1 MSRPAFPEVINFRY
15 LRLQFTEMHLFE
27 PKLFVMTD
35 LTKEQLRSI
44 KKSYFNILGL
54 FLGQEKTE
62 SRYIRCLLKWA
73 LQLHLNP
80 EDLRHG
86 NIDINAISY
95 AHPDDKVEK
104 LESIYHLVY
113 MIYLDKVVEDVELE
127 VASIYAQQLGFDS
140 ATVPDLFKSIATAD
154 YDEIEKRNV
163 RQEVMDFMKIYL
175 N

>member
-1 MSRPAFPEVINFRY
+1 
-15 LRLQFTEMHLFE
+15 
-27 PKLFVMTD
+27 MTD

-44 KKSYFNILGL
+44 KKSYFNILAL

-62 SRYIRCLLKWA
+62 SKYLRCLLKWGV
-73 LQLHLNP
+73 QLHLNP
-80 EDLRHG
+80 DDLRQT
-86 NIDINAISY
+86 NVDLNLVAFSY
-95 AHPDDKVEK
+95 PGDKVEK

-140 ATVPDLFKSIATAD
+140 TIVPDLFKSIATAD
-154 YDEIEKRNV
+154 YDETGKRNV
-163 RQEVMDFMKIYL
+163 RQEVMDFLKIYS